1 MPPIY
6 KEDKLSV
13 DKITDCWPREI
24 QPPRSRQ
31 ELQDFLEAA
40 WWRGELKTDTS
51 FTRLALL
58 KSMFRSAR
66 AGDLPKLVFVTQE
79 NPMLPQGI
87 EPDEGLRFNTNEL
100 EKPRILV
107 PSSDPETWTEA
118 SCASAFEVL
127 TQAPSRR
134 YYPDRTIQF
143 LMMEI
148 YHNQFIGLLSANGL
162 DWPNFWR
169 AAVEKPQEVEV
180 KSPPGGSGPKSVPP
194 AIAVKDKGGAPPKA
208 DWDALK
214 EPLRAEIKK
223 HGYPHPQNPPGWQ
236 RTKDVVDWALTTT
249 GEHVSP
255 RTVEDNVR
263 RILKELKAPGQ

>member
-1 MPPIY
+1 MLLIY

-13 DKITDCWPREI
+13 DKITDCWSQEI
-24 QPPRSRQ
+24 QPPRSRE
-31 ELQDFLEAA
+31 ELQDFLEAVL
-40 WWRGELKTDTS
+40 WRGELKTDTS

-58 KSMFRSAR
+58 KSMFKSAR

-79 NPMLPQGI
+79 NPMPPQGI
-87 EPDEGLRFNTNEL
+87 EPDEGPLFNTNEL

-127 TQAPSRR
+127 AQAPSRT
-134 YYPDRTIQF
+134 YYPDHTIQV

-169 AAVEKPQEVEV
+169 AAAEKPQEVEAT
-180 KSPPGGSGPKSVPP
+180 KSPA

-214 EPLRAEIKK
+214 EALRAEIKK

-236 RTKDVVDWALTTT
+236 RTKDVVDWALTMLGTT
-249 GEHVSP
+249 GEHVSR

-263 RILKELKAPGQ
+263 RILKELKAPDQ